1 MSSAALLLVPFRE
14 VRHDQPDDCLHY
26 EPLALRARAMAWV
39 IPPHRH
45 EGLHQF
51 LFLESGSMRGTVD
64 GTTLEA
70 RAPALLLLAP
80 GSVHGF
86 HFRPE
91 TQGHQL
97 TIPST
102 TLKAVLAQTRFMAD
116 ELAHSSLQTRLP
128 KASSQEIR
136 HLFQQIAKEFHSLQ
150 PGRVQAL
157 LACATL
163 LAVACVRS
171 GVRPLA
177 RPELPGARDAL
188 ARRYLALVEEHFRSA
203 QTLNDYAKQLGVTVD
218 HLSRACR
225 QVMSQSALELLHERR
240 LLEARRLLAYSQ
252 LPIAH
257 IAHQLGYDDPAY
269 FSRFFQRRV
278 GVPPSGYRAQVADG
292 LH

>member
-26 EPLALRARAMAWV
+26 EPIALRARAMDWV

-64 GTTLEA
+64 GATLEA
-70 RAPALLLLAP
+70 TAPALLLLAP
-80 GSVHGF
+80 GSVHSF
-86 HFRPE
+86 HFRPDTE
-91 TQGHQL
+91 GHQL
-97 TIPST
+97 TIPT
-102 TLKAVLAQTRFMAD
+102 ATLKDALAQTRFMAD
-116 ELAHSSLQTRLP
+116 ELAHSSIQTRLSRT
-128 KASSQEIR
+128 SSRDIR
-136 HLFQQIAKEFHSLQ
+136 YLFEQIAKEFHNRQ

-171 GVRPLA
+171 GARPLA

-188 ARRYLALVEEHFRSA
+188 ARRYLALVEENFRSA
-203 QTLNDYAKQLGVTVD
+203 QTLGGYATQLGVTVD

-225 QVMSQSALELLHERR
+225 LVMSQSALELLHERR

-252 LPIAH
+252 LPISQ
-257 IAHQLGYDDPAY
+257 IAHHLGYDDPAY

-278 GVPPSGYRAQVADG
+278 GVSPSGYRAQVADG